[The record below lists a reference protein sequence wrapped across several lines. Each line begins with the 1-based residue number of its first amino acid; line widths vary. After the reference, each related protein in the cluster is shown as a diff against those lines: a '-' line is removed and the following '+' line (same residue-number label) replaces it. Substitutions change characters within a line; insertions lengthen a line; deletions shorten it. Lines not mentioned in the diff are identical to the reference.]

1 LTTITLKITTKEQE
15 KFMVSPEFQTTYQNL
30 CQLSSSLLQICD
42 EKKKIDLK
50 NGYGIQ
56 RLQDIILNLKKIKE
70 DLQSRQY
77 RVSAISVQRVGKS
90 TFLNAIIGADILARD
105 TQSCTF
111 CKTEI
116 RCTEQENL
124 LLEYRENQSEAI
136 TICVGNAED
145 IKQKFLA
152 RTREIRRNN
161 NLDKVTNFELR
172 YSIES
177 MKRISSFINIVFVD
191 TPGSNEWQSNNFDIN
206 VSRRAISQAMKDS
219 DIIFVILDYHNYAT
233 DDVDSLIA
241 QLVKNRP
248 DVVRRNHDNIYF
260 ILNKIDLREIDS
272 QGIDFC
278 LEDVK
283 KHLTSKFG
291 FLDPRIY
298 PISSKQGLLSKLIKE
313 GTATLNQEKE
323 FDNFFGAKYAVK
335 NASGKLEIPLSKE
348 IASVALEDS
357 GIPKIEHLIESIIY
371 DSHWKLLDK
380 NLELLIQNTA
390 IIHDIF
396 LKIDDVKSPAIP
408 LKVNH
413 LGNLLSKQNFL
424 RSKHELI
431 TNFLVIKQE
440 EWVNLLIDFF
450 DEIEANTFAKIN
462 DYITKEISGK
472 VYELRYVAYWN
483 HNSEINNYEGCRQEF
498 LKIENFCNI
507 LFISCSD
514 VKNKIYRQE
523 GILIEDIKSQV
534 QSNLFEIAE
543 KFPEELYLVLS
554 PTQFLGIQSKHELVV
569 REFFE
574 RDNYTENSM
583 GDYLDQKWI
592 SECID
597 KSETINAI
605 KRAFTL
611 GKPQAIN
618 EVEEKIL
625 DLRQVIEKYMNDIEN
640 QLIWEHLQYHRRE
653 LESFRTSLDSWK
665 PS

>member
-1 LTTITLKITTKEQE
+1 
-15 KFMVSPEFQTTYQNL
+15 MVSPEFQTTYQNL

-56 RLQDIILNLKKIKE
+56 RLQDIILLNLKKIKE

-177 MKRISSFINIVFVD
+177 MKRISSFINIVFMD

-260 ILNKIDLREIDS
+260 ILNKIDLMEIDS

-313 GTATLNQEKE
+313 RTATLNQEKE
-323 FDNFFGAKYAVK
+323 FENFFGAKYAVK
-335 NASGKLEIPLSKE
+335 NASGKLEIPLSSE

-380 NLELLIQNTA
+380 NLELLVQNTA
-390 IIHDIF
+390 IIYDIF
-396 LKIDDVKSPAIP
+396 LKMDDAKSPAIP
-408 LKVNH
+408 LKLNH
-413 LGNLLSKQNFL
+413 LDNLLSKQNFL
-424 RSKHELI
+424 RIKHESI
-431 TNFLVIKQE
+431 TNFLAIKQE
-440 EWVNLLIDFF
+440 EWINLLVDFF
-450 DEIEANTFAKIN
+450 DEIEANTFARIN

-472 VYELRYVAYWN
+472 VYPVRYEASSGYASDVI
-483 HNSEINNYEGCRQEF
+483 EIYEGCSREVHEI
-498 LKIENFCNI
+498 KSFCNI
-507 LFISCSD
+507 LFVTCSN
-514 VKNKIYRQE
+514 VKNEIYRQE

-543 KFPEELYLVLS
+543 KFPEKLYLDLS
-554 PTQFLGIQSKHELVV
+554 PTQFLGIQSNHKLVV
-569 REFFE
+569 KKIFSEQN
-574 RDNYTENSM
+574 DYGATSW
-583 GDYLDQKWI
+583 GDYLSCESI

-625 DLRQVIEKYMNDIEN
+625 DFRQVIEKYMNDIEN

-653 LESFRTSLDSWK
+653 LESFRTSLDCWK
-665 PS
+665 PSINYKR

>member
-1 LTTITLKITTKEQE
+1 MI
-15 KFMVSPEFQTTYQNL
+15 SPEFQTTYQNL
-30 CQLSSSLLQICD
+30 CQLSSSLLQICE
-42 EKKKIDLK
+42 EKEKAYLK
-50 NGYGIQ
+50 NGYDTQ
-56 RLQDIILNLKKIKE
+56 RLQGIILNLKKIKE

-124 LLEYRENQSEAI
+124 LLEYRENQSKAI
-136 TICVGNAED
+136 TIGVGNAED
-145 IKQKFLA
+145 IKQRFLA

-172 YSIES
+172 YPIES
-177 MKRISSFINIVFVD
+177 MKRISPFVDIVFVD

-206 VSRRAISQAMKDS
+206 ISRRAISQAMKDS

-241 QLVKNRP
+241 QLIENRP
-248 DVVRRNHDNIYF
+248 DVVQRNHDNIYF

-298 PISSKQGLLSKLIKE
+298 PISSKQGLLSRLIKE
-313 GTATLNQEKE
+313 GKATLNQEKE
-323 FDNFFGAKYAVK
+323 FENFFGAKYAVK
-335 NASGKLEIPLSKE
+335 NASGKLEIPSSKE

-371 DSHWKLLDK
+371 DSHWKLLNK
-380 NLELLIQNTA
+380 NLYLLIHNTEV
-390 IIHDIF
+390 IHNILLAEYL
-396 LKIDDVKSPAIP
+396 LKTDGVESPAIP
-408 LKVNH
+408 IKINH
-413 LGNLLSKQNFL
+413 LVNLLSQQEFVRSQHERIKNFIC
-424 RSKHELI
+424 KKE
-431 TNFLVIKQE
+431 QE
-440 EWVNLLIDFF
+440 WINLLVDFF
-450 DEIEANTFAKIN
+450 DEPEKNIFTKID
-462 DYITKEISGK
+462 DYITKEISNEFALER
-472 VYELRYVAYWN
+472 YEQQWGFFCS
-483 HNSEINNYEGCRQEF
+483 SEEVQVDKYEGCNLAV
-498 LKIENFCNI
+498 LKIQTFCNN
-507 LFISCSD
+507 LFTSHAD
-514 VKNKIYRQE
+514 VKNEIYHKE
-523 GILIEDIKSQV
+523 IIFLEDMKFQIY
-534 QSNLFEIAE
+534 SNLFSISE
-543 KFPEELYLVLS
+543 KLPDELYFTLS
-554 PTQFLGIQSKHELVV
+554 PTQFLDIQMDTLIVLETRHDWRNEGNSEVDLIKS
-569 REFFE
+569 FYYE
-574 RDNYTENSM
+574 RIN
-583 GDYLDQKWI
+583 KV
-592 SECID
+592 
-597 KSETINAI
+597 ETINAI

-625 DLRQVIEKYMNDIEN
+625 VLRQVIEKYMNDIEN

-653 LESFRTSLDSWK
+653 LESFRTSLDCWK
-665 PS
+665 PSINYKR